1 MKKVLG
7 IDFGNK
13 RIGLA
18 ISDAMRMISLPIE
31 TVEAQKTLP
40 ETIAFLEKFLEE
52 RLPTIDT
59 IVVGLPLHLNGL
71 ESEMSLKCREFAKL
85 LEEKFEMQ
93 VKLVDERLSSAQMD
107 SDFKSMGLKRKK
119 RTKLLDSA
127 SASLI
132 LRTYLDTL

>member
-18 ISDAMRMISLPIE
+18 ISDSMRIISLPIE
-31 TVEAQKTLP
+31 TIEAQKTLP
-40 ETIAFLEKFLEE
+40 ETITYLEKFLED

-59 IVVGLPLHLNGL
+59 IVVGLPLHLNGSD
-71 ESEMSLKCREFAKL
+71 SEMSLKCREFAKL
-85 LEEKFEMQ
+85 LEEKLGMQ
-93 VKLVDERLSSAQMD
+93 VKLVDERLSSSQMD